1 METRGLVLATP
12 LLMELVCNG
21 DCFKM
26 LLGRSF
32 TDFVREL
39 ESKLRRNLAE
49 ELDFSGTAGAMEKEA
64 ALNVAIRMGLCV
76 VRRWN

>member
-1 METRGLVLATP
+1 
-12 LLMELVCNG
+12 MELVCNG

-32 TDFVREL
+32 PDFVREL

-49 ELDFSGTAGAMEKEA
+49 ELDFSAQGTAGAIEKEA

-76 VRRWN
+76 LRP